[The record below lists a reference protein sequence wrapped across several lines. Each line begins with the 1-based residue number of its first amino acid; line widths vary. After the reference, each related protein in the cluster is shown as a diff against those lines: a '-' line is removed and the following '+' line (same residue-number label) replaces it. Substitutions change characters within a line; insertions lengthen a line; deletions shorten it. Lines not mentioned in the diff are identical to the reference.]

1 MLGVDARSQG
11 VLGAITARVAH
22 RPIAHRTNAQVG
34 RPIAQ
39 NSELTARAVRFA
51 AGPQW
56 VPIALR
62 PGCGLDQRQA
72 RANLVHATSSEL
84 RRVHARRALIAREH
98 GCLSVLQVQ
107 GVNARPFSTTRSAPL
122 RL

>member
-56 VPIALR
+56 VPIA

>member
-22 RPIAHRTNAQVG
+22 RLIAHRLNAQAG
-34 RPIAQ
+34 RPIDG

-62 PGCGLDQRQA
+62 PGCGLDQRWPGPTRCMQPVA
-72 RANLVHATSSEL
+72 NCVECMRAEL
-84 RRVHARRALIAREH
+84 
-98 GCLSVLQVQ
+98 
-107 GVNARPFSTTRSAPL
+107 
-122 RL
+122 

>member
-56 VPIALR
+56 VPIA
-62 PGCGLDQRQA
+62 PGCGLDQRWPGPTRCMQPVA
-72 RANLVHATSSEL
+72 NCVECMRAEL
-84 RRVHARRALIAREH
+84 
-98 GCLSVLQVQ
+98 
-107 GVNARPFSTTRSAPL
+107 
-122 RL
+122 